1 MLEKVLVSTIIK
13 EDVMWVIISAWYIK
27 NILRKWVCDIL
38 HKYRSDRIQWLQ
50 TIIVSLN
57 QEALPVIG
65 LPKHL
70 TCLPEVPDRSTLCSV
85 GIYGICWFEVLFWK
99 GHNGFKSC
107 VLGTGTTE
115 KKTSIRQRSAN
126 GKTTSDRHMKIIIG
140 VSEIYSCCVWF
151 VKMCTNN
158 KLVPSLLELN

>member
-1 MLEKVLVSTIIK
+1 MLCEFIHYKCMIQCYLLL
-13 EDVMWVIISAWYIK
+13 K

-50 TIIVSLN
+50 TIIVSRS
-57 QEALPVIG
+57 EESLPVVG

-99 GHNGFKSC
+99 GHNGFNTLTVNSWFVC
-107 VLGTGTTE
+107 FMAREPLI
-115 KKTSIRQRSAN
+115 KKKQRSAN
-126 GKTTSDRHMKIIIG
+126 GKIQKFINVNKITEYTG
-140 VSEIYSCCVWF
+140 NEVFDWV
-151 VKMCTNN
+151 VG
-158 KLVPSLLELN
+158 L